1 MRQEVRTIPA
11 TTRLVPAIPSG
22 GNRFAEKQDADEH
35 RRQRKSIT
43 QSNGPGC
50 AELVDAGVVAVT
62 HDRLENA
69 GYDNSDDG
77 G

>member
-1 MRQEVRTIPA
+1 MRHEVRTIPA
-11 TTRLVPAIPSG
+11 TTERSG
-22 GNRFAEKQDADEH
+22 HTEQGNRFAEKQDADEH

-43 QSNGPGC
+43 QCNGPGC

-69 GYDNSDDG
+69 GYGNSDDG